1 MARVKIKKAV
11 DVGVSRAC
19 GNCGTTSTPLWRKPP
34 PDISFQR
41 ICNACGLYY
50 KSRGKMRPAKLAYRN
65 NSSMGSTRPH
75 ESSSRCFN
83 CHTRQTPLWRRDAVG
98 RSICNAC
105 GLYLKNNGKHRPV
118 NLGKSG
124 IHKRQQGVVSA
135 GAIPDPSDPSSAST
149 GLEKVRVDFLLNHTC
164 NG

>member
-65 NSSMGSTRPH
+65 NSSMGSTRPVSYTH
-75 ESSSRCFN
+75 
-83 CHTRQTPLWRRDAVG
+83 LDV
-98 RSICNAC
+98 
-105 GLYLKNNGKHRPV
+105 Y
-118 NLGKSG
+118 
-124 IHKRQQGVVSA
+124 KRQDVNNAVSKFRHNPNNRIKLTTQNHLLQA
-135 GAIPDPSDPSSAST
+135 HAET
-149 GLEKVRVDFLLNHTC
+149 VLHLVDWCKCLCLL
-164 NG
+164 